1 MKKKYP
7 HTPFIL
13 IKQMVLDN
21 MMIDLMNGFF
31 FLKKKKQRKGR
42 IA

>member
-31 FLKKKKQRKGR
+31 FLKKKSNEKEE
-42 IA
+42 

>member
-31 FLKKKKQRKGR
+31 FFFFLKKSNEKEE
-42 IA
+42 